1 MRHIT
6 KEEVLDLIS
15 RKVQED
21 YVSGQ
26 SYTHYFVELDD
37 VYIIIDK
44 IYNDNPN
51 CDPNCDPNLK

>member
-26 SYTHYFVELDD
+26 SYTRYFVELDD
-37 VYIIIDK
+37 VYNIIDK

-51 CDPNCDPNLK
+51 CDPNLK